1 VHERDRL
8 SNTGSIRAAT
18 LDRSLDD
25 VVDDIEGVYLRHLP
39 PFTALLVRTMN
50 SVYRVVITRG
60 PEVYVQGGAYFPNP
74 TSAYLDGAVITGQ
87 CLKVG
92 WIGVGLMVQIRSGG
106 RSIITSRVCAIS
118 VCAVTA
124 EPPSAHQGG
133 RP

>member
-1 VHERDRL
+1 
-8 SNTGSIRAAT
+8 
-18 LDRSLDD
+18 
-25 VVDDIEGVYLRHLP
+25 
-39 PFTALLVRTMN
+39 MN

-74 TSAYLDGAVITGQ
+74 TSAYLDGAIITGQ

-106 RSIITSRVCAIS
+106 RSIITSRVCAI
-118 VCAVTA
+118 TA
-124 EPPSAHQGG
+124 EPPSAHRGG